1 MRRPLP
7 PSADASAMEKVCSA
21 EGASNSGD
29 AVAGE
34 RRAAATEHN
43 SRGSALGVWGANSDV
58 VGDKRPRIADGSHDE
73 LSARSMR

>member
-43 SRGSALGVWGANSDV
+43 SRGSALGVWGGQLGRRWRQASTDR
-58 VGDKRPRIADGSHDE
+58 GR
-73 LSARSMR
+73 